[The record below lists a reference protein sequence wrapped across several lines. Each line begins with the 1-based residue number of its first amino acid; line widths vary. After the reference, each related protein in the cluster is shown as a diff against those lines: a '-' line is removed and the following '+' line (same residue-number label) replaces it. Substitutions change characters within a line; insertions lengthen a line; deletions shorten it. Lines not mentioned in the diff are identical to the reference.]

1 MTDTIV
7 TTMTTDPATSS
18 ARTDFYEQARAVSPL
33 VVADTTFGRFILPS
47 RRVGLGRS
55 VFVDREHHRELVALS
70 SAVRLLRRHRG
81 ATWPS
86 GLDIV
91 DTGAELGLR
100 SVAALT
106 SHGFDR
112 AVALEPDVEL
122 ARFVRMNARL
132 NDCHARIRVA
142 PVSVGSAAG
151 DTSARACETVTLDR
165 LAERGLYD
173 PSTVGLTWFGASGS
187 ILAALAGAQSL
198 ISRAVPLVIE
208 VGPELRERAER
219 DALVTALDG
228 RYRHATTVG
237 QDTGPLAALDSLKVT
252 EPDGSHLLLTSFD

>member
-1 MTDTIV
+1 MT
-7 TTMTTDPATSS
+7 AHSASS
-18 ARTDFYEQARAVSPL
+18 RERTEFYELAGAVTPL
-33 VVADTTFGRFILPS
+33 IVAETAFGRFIVPS
-47 RRVGLGRS
+47 RSVGLGRS
-55 VFVDREHHRELVALS
+55 VFVDRERHRELVALS
-70 SAVRLLRRHRG
+70 SAVRVLRLHGG

-91 DTGAELGLR
+91 DTGAQLGIR

-142 PVSVGSAAG
+142 PVAVGSGPG
-151 DTSARACETVTLDR
+151 DTPALAFETVTLDR

-173 PSTVGLTWFGASGS
+173 PSRVGLTWIGASGS
-187 ILAALAGAQSL
+187 LLAALAGAQSL

-208 VGPELRERAER
+208 VGPELGGRAGR
-219 DALVTALDG
+219 DALVTALEG
-228 RYRHATTVG
+228 RYGHATTLGDEPG
-237 QDTGPLAALDSLKVT
+237 QVAALESLRAR